1 MEPLRSNV
9 DVLVIKRVTG
19 EVKKIEAIIRK
30 EKFQSVDDAL
40 RNIGVG
46 GLTYFEVQGRGR
58 AKGKEMVS
66 DRGTRTYTPEFID
79 RLKVEVLAKDSD
91 VQAVIEAV
99 LNAATSKS
107 IGDGKI
113 TVYSIEHVYDIA
125 SMEDGEQAI

>member
-1 MEPLRSNV
+1 M
-9 DVLVIKRVTG
+9 
-19 EVKKIEAIIRK
+19 KKIEAIIRK
-30 EKFQSVDDAL
+30 EKFQNVDDAL
-40 RNIGVG
+40 RKIGVG

-58 AKGKEMVS
+58 AKGEAMVL

-79 RLKVEVLAKDSD
+79 RLKVEVLSKDTD
-91 VQAVIEAV
+91 AQTVIHAIM
-99 LNAATSKS
+99 NAATSKS